1 MRNTLGFF
9 CLNDGLKDY
18 DLTVAKAQQD
28 PQLPWMEEKKA
39 YDEEK
44 KIESE
49 QAKNLSPLLSL
60 ITIVVMENILNA
72 IRFGNDG
79 VHHHCHHHQKSSS
92 IFS

>member
-39 YDEEK
+39 YDEK
-44 KIESE
+44 K
-49 QAKNLSPLLSL
+49 NR
-60 ITIVVMENILNA
+60 
-72 IRFGNDG
+72 IRASKKFVAFVKFDYNCCSG
-79 VHHHCHHHQKSSS
+79 KYL
-92 IFS
+92 

>member
-1 MRNTLGFF
+1 MWNTLGFF

-44 KIESE
+44 K
-49 QAKNLSPLLSL
+49 
-60 ITIVVMENILNA
+60 
-72 IRFGNDG
+72 
-79 VHHHCHHHQKSSS
+79 
-92 IFS
+92 

>member
-39 YDEEK
+39 YDEK
-44 KIESE
+44 K
-49 QAKNLSPLLSL
+49 NR
-60 ITIVVMENILNA
+60 
-72 IRFGNDG
+72 IRASK
-79 VHHHCHHHQKSSS
+79 KSVAFVKFDNNCCNGKYLKCYP
-92 IFS
+92 IWQ